1 MRYLRSPRKRK
12 GAALVESA
20 FVLPI
25 LILLILGI
33 VIVGLG
39 VFRYQ
44 QMATLAREGARWA
57 SVHGA
62 QYQSETGKPAATAS
76 DVYNTAILPMA
87 TGLDVSKLSYSVSWP
102 NGNLASYE
110 DPNSNPPGQPLGA
123 SVVVTVRYNW
133 IPEAYFGGVTLTS
146 TSTMPMQ
153 Y

>member
-1 MRYLRSPRKRK
+1 MRFRKSVSKRK

-20 FVLPI
+20 LVLPV

-33 VIVGLG
+33 IIVGLG

-57 SVHGA
+57 SVHGG
-62 QYQSETGKPAATAS
+62 QYALDTGKPAATAS
-76 DVYNTAILPMA
+76 DVYNTAILPM
-87 TGLDVSKLSYSVSWP
+87 TVGLNLSNLSYSVSWP
-102 NGNLASYE
+102 KGNMPALA
-110 DPNSNPPGQPLGA
+110 DPNSTPPGQPVGTT
-123 SVVVTVRYNW
+123 VVVTVSYNW

-146 TSTMPMQ
+146 TSTMPME

>member
-1 MRYLRSPRKRK
+1 MRYLKSSRKRK

-20 FVLPI
+20 LVLPV

-62 QYQSETGKPAATAS
+62 QYAADTGKSAATAS

-87 TGLDVSKLSYSVSWP
+87 VGLDLKSLSYSVSWP
-102 NGNLASYE
+102 KGNLPSYA
-110 DPNSNPPGQPLGA
+110 DPNSNPPGQPVGA
-123 SVVVTVRYNW
+123 TVVVTVRYNW
-133 IPEAYFGGVTLTS
+133 IPEAYFGGVTLAS